1 MVRGLSLQPMHRHGE
16 TIPLSVPEFPEFK
29 PLELKDK
36 EWVEGMLRRF
46 PPETCEMTFA
56 NMFIWRNVER
66 PSWTMIDGT
75 LCVLCRPDSE
85 PPYFLPPAGPG
96 DPIKVAAAC
105 FDRVPRMSRVPES
118 SAGLLAVDFAVTP
131 DRDNADYVYR
141 TRDLAEL
148 KGKKFD
154 GKRNRIRKFTKN
166 HVFSVV
172 DLDSTRLSDCRR
184 LLDVWAAEKAGSS
197 EFEVQKSVIGEAI
210 DHFVDLDLCGC
221 AVLVGERV
229 EAFSIGGE
237 LSPETAVVQIE
248 IGNPAFEG
256 LPQLINRECARRAWT
271 DYAWINR
278 EQDAGHP
285 GLRKAKHSYR
295 PHHLLTKYNITPRGC
310 AS

>member
-1 MVRGLSLQPMHRHGE
+1 MVRWLPLRPLHLDGE
-16 TIPLSVPEFPEFK
+16 TKPLRVPEFSEFK
-29 PLELKDK
+29 PLELEDK
-36 EWVEGMLRRF
+36 EWVDGILRRF

-66 PSWTMIDGT
+66 PFWTMIDGT

-96 DPIKVAAAC
+96 DPRKTAAAC
-105 FDRVPRMSRVPES
+105 FDIVPRLSRVPES
-118 SAGLLAVDFAVTP
+118 LAGRLSADFAVLP

-141 TRDLAEL
+141 TCDLAEL
-148 KGKKFD
+148 NGKKFD

-166 HVFSVV
+166 HVFSAA

-221 AVLVGERV
+221 AVLVGGRV

-237 LSPETAVVQIE
+237 LSADTAVVHIE

-285 GLRKAKHSYR
+285 GLRKAKLSYR
-295 PHHLLTKYNITPRGC
+295 PHHLITKYNITPRG
-310 AS
+310 